1 MNYIGIDIGT
11 SNIKMV
17 EVDEKINIKNKL
29 ILEKM
34 EPTNTLQEFIN
45 KNNIELKNIEKI
57 VATGVGVY
65 DIENKFK
72 NIEIIKV
79 PEFIAIANG
88 GKLANLKEEFLVVS
102 IGTGTAFI
110 KYENKEIAH
119 IGGTGVGGGTL
130 INLCRN
136 IVPNISF
143 AEINKGIV
151 QGNLNNVDLMI
162 KDITKEEIKTLP
174 MDTTAA
180 NFGKLNMNATNDD
193 IIKGFANMIFEAIGV
208 MSAFASKA
216 SNIKTAIVIGQLAK
230 MPYAREVLDKIEIL
244 HNVKFIIPENPE
256 YSVAIGAIKH
266 WLKNIES

>member
-17 EVDEKINIKNKL
+17 EVDEKLIIKNKL

-34 EPTNTLQEFIN
+34 EPMKALQEFIN

-57 VATGVGVY
+57 IATGVGANGLGN
-65 DIENKFK
+65 EFK
-72 NIEIIKV
+72 EIEIVKV

-88 GKLANLKEEFLVVS
+88 GKLANLNGDFLVVS

-110 KYENKEIAH
+110 KYENKEITH

-143 AEINKGIV
+143 EEINKSIK
-151 QGNLNNVDLMI
+151 QGSLDNVDLMI
-162 KDITKEEIKTLP
+162 KDITNEKIKTLP

-180 NFGKLNMNATNDD
+180 NFGRLNKSVKSED
-193 IIKGFANMIFEAIGV
+193 IIKGFANMIFESIGV
-208 MSAFASKA
+208 MAAFGAKS
-216 SNIKTAIVIGQLAK
+216 SNIKTIIVIGQLAK
-230 MPYAREVLDKIEIL
+230 MPFAREVLDKIEVL

-256 YSVAIGAIKH
+256 FLVSIGAIKER
-266 WLKNIES
+266 LKNCEM